1 MKSKVLSNLYCFT
14 LCLVMTTSSL
24 NAQQSTDLVTESKI
38 TDLLKKMTL
47 EEKLGMIHANSSF
60 TSAGVP
66 RLGIPELVTSDGP
79 HGVRPE
85 HGRDWVLDNK
95 GGDSSTY
102 LPVGITLASTWN
114 PDLGYAF
121 GAVLGQEANYRGK
134 DVILGPGINI
144 IRTPLNGRNFEYM
157 SEDPFLISRMAVGY
171 IKGVQDQG
179 VSASL
184 KHFIAN
190 NQEIMRSGIN
200 VEMSD
205 RALREIYL
213 PGFRA
218 AVVEGGVN
226 TVMGSYNKFRGE
238 YCTYSDLLVNRILK
252 GEWGF
257 QGLVMSDW
265 GAIHHTKE
273 ALLGGA
279 DLEMG
284 TDLSMLPNP
293 DFTKF
298 YFADAAWK
306 LLKNG
311 EIKESL
317 IDDKVRRIL
326 RVMFKTHMFSKRPA
340 AAHATKEH
348 AQLALKVAEEGI
360 VLLKNKGVLP
370 FDRSSLKTMVVI
382 GANANRENSMGGGS
396 SQVRPRY
403 EITPLEG
410 LKNIAGNDIGVVY
423 EQGYTIARNAAADQS
438 LIQKAVEAAKKA
450 DVAVVVGG
458 WIHGYDYTK
467 WDENAYDTEG
477 FDKPDLKMP
486 FGQDE
491 LIQAVIKAN
500 PNTVV
505 VLYGGCAIDMRA
517 WVKGAKAIIQ
527 AGYPGMEG
535 GNALA
540 KILFGEVNPSGKLT
554 VTFPKRLEDIPAHKL
569 GEYPGDSINVHYKED
584 IFVGYRYFDTYRVEP
599 LFSFGHGLSYTN
611 YEYKNVSISGSDSSA
626 VVAFTLKNTGSMT
639 GAEVVQVY
647 VADRKST
654 LKRPAKELKAFQKV
668 FLEPGESRVITMKLD
683 KSAFSYYD
691 DRQQKWVL
699 EPGDFDILIGSS
711 SSDIRLK
718 NRLKLP

>member
-1 MKSKVLSNLYCFT
+1 MKSKVLPIFYCVI
-14 LCLVMTTSSL
+14 LCLTITAASSQ
-24 NAQQSTDLVTESKI
+24 AQRNVDPSTENKINDLI
-38 TDLLKKMTL
+38 KKMTL
-47 EEKLGMIHANSSF
+47 EEKVGMIHANSSF
-60 TSAGVP
+60 TSTGVP
-66 RLGIPELVTSDGP
+66 RLGIPELTTSDGP

-121 GAVLGQEANYRGK
+121 GAVLGREASYRGK
-134 DVILGPGINI
+134 DVILGPGVNI

-157 SEDPFLISRMAVGY
+157 SEDPYLISRMAVGY

-213 PGFRA
+213 PAFRA

-238 YCTYSDLLVNRILK
+238 YCTYSDLLVNKILK

-257 QGLVMSDW
+257 RGLVMSDW

-293 DFTKF
+293 DFNKF
-298 YFADAAWK
+298 YFADAALK
-306 LLKNG
+306 LLKSG
-311 EIKESL
+311 EIRESV

-326 RVMFKTHMFSKRPA
+326 RVMFKTHMFEKRPQG
-340 AAHATKEH
+340 AHATKEH
-348 AQLALKVAEEGI
+348 AELALKVAEEGI
-360 VLLKNKGVLP
+360 ILLKNTGVLP
-370 FDRSSLKTMVVI
+370 LNKSSIKTIAVI
-382 GANANRENSMGGGS
+382 GANANRENAMGGGS

-403 EITPLEG
+403 EITPLKG
-410 LKNIAGNDIGVVY
+410 LQKIAGNDIGVVF
-423 EQGYTIARNAAADQS
+423 EQGYTITKSAEADEG
-438 LIQKAVEAAKKA
+438 LISKAVEAARKA
-450 DVAVVVGG
+450 DVAIVVGG
-458 WIHGYDYTK
+458 WIHGYDYSK
-467 WDENAYDTEG
+467 WDDNAYDTEG
-477 FDKPDLKMP
+477 FDKPNLKMP

-491 LIQAVIKAN
+491 LIKAVIKAN

-505 VLYGGCAIDMRA
+505 VLYGGGAIDMMA
-517 WVKGAKAIIQ
+517 WVKGAKAVIQ

-554 VTFPKRLEDIPAHKL
+554 VTFPQRLEDIPAHKL
-569 GEYPGDSINVHYKED
+569 GEYPGDSINVRYNED
-584 IFVGYRYFDTYRVEP
+584 IFVGYRYFDTY
-599 LFSFGHGLSYTN
+599 
-611 YEYKNVSISGSDSSA
+611 
-626 VVAFTLKNTGSMT
+626 
-639 GAEVVQVY
+639 
-647 VADRKST
+647 
-654 LKRPAKELKAFQKV
+654 KV
-668 FLEPGESRVITMKLD
+668 
-683 KSAFSYYD
+683 
-691 DRQQKWVL
+691 
-699 EPGDFDILIGSS
+699 
-711 SSDIRLK
+711 
-718 NRLKLP
+718 

>member
-1 MKSKVLSNLYCFT
+1 MKIKVLPTFYYVI
-14 LCLVMTTSSL
+14 LCLAITTTSSQ
-24 NAQQSTDLVTESKI
+24 AQFNLDLSSENKI
-38 TDLLKKMTL
+38 NDLIKKMTL
-47 EEKLGMIHANSSF
+47 EEKVGMIHANSSF

-66 RLGIPELVTSDGP
+66 RLGIPELTTSDGP

-85 HGRDWVLDNK
+85 HGRDWVLDNR

-121 GAVLGQEANYRGK
+121 GAVLGREASYRGK
-134 DVILGPGINI
+134 DVILGPGVNI

-157 SEDPFLISRMAVGY
+157 SEDPYLTSRMAVGY

-213 PGFRA
+213 PAFRA
-218 AVVEGGVN
+218 AVIEGGVN
-226 TVMGSYNKFRGE
+226 TVMGAYNRFRGE
-238 YCTYSDLLVNRILK
+238 YCTYSDLLVNTILK

-257 QGLVMSDW
+257 RGLVMSDW

-293 DFTKF
+293 DFKKF
-298 YFADAAWK
+298 YFADAALK
-306 LLKNG
+306 LLKSG
-311 EIKESL
+311 EIKESV

-326 RVMFKTHMFSKRPA
+326 RVMFKTHMFDKRPHG
-340 AAHATKEH
+340 AHATKGH
-348 AQLALKVAEEGI
+348 AELALQVAEEGI
-360 VLLKNKGVLP
+360 ILLKNNGVLP
-370 FDRSSLKTMVVI
+370 LNKSSLKTIAVI
-382 GANANRENSMGGGS
+382 GANANRENAMGGGS

-403 EITPLEG
+403 EITPLKG
-410 LKNIAGNDIGVVY
+410 LQNIAGNDIGVLF
-423 EQGYTIARNAAADQS
+423 EQGYTITKKAGVDES
-438 LIQKAVEAAKKA
+438 LIRKAVDAARKA
-450 DVAVVVGG
+450 DVAVVIGG
-458 WIHGYDYTK
+458 WIHGYDYGK
-467 WDENAYDTEG
+467 WDDNAYDTEG
-477 FDKPDLKMP
+477 FDKPDLRMP

-491 LIQAVIKAN
+491 LIKEVIKAN

-505 VLYGGCAIDMRA
+505 VLYGGGAIDMTA
-517 WVKGAKAIIQ
+517 WVKGAKAVIQ

-554 VTFPKRLEDIPAHKL
+554 VTFPQRLQDIPAHKL
-569 GEYPGDSINVHYKED
+569 GEYPGDSVNVRYNED
-584 IFVGYRYFDTYRVEP
+584 IFVGYRYFDTYKVNP
-599 LFSFGHGLSYTN
+599 LFSFGHGLSYTS
-611 YEYKNVSISGSDSSA
+611 YKYGKASVVVSDTST
-626 VVAFTLKNTGSMT
+626 VVRFTLQNTGARS

-647 VADRKST
+647 VADRKSS
-654 LKRPAKELKAFQKV
+654 LMRPAKELKAFRKV
-668 FLEPGESRVITMKLD
+668 FLKPGESREVELSLQ
-683 KSAFSYYD
+683 KSAFTFYD
-691 DRQQKWVL
+691 DKQGRWVL
-699 EPGDFDILIGSS
+699 EPGKFDILIGSS
-711 SSDIRLK
+711 SADIRSK
-718 NRLKLP
+718 KRIKL

>member
-1 MKSKVLSNLYCFT
+1 MKSKVLPIFCSVT
-14 LCLVMTTSSL
+14 LCLALSIQSVS
-24 NAQQSTDLVTESKI
+24 AQWAADPSVEGKIAELV
-38 TDLLKKMTL
+38 KKMTL
-47 EEKLGMIHANSSF
+47 EEKISMIHANSSF

-66 RLGIPELVTSDGP
+66 RLGIPELTTSDGP

-114 PDLGYAF
+114 TELGYAF
-121 GAVLGQEANYRGK
+121 GAVLGQEANFRGK

-157 SEDPFLISRMAVGY
+157 SEDPYLISKMAVGY

-184 KHFIAN
+184 KHFSAN

-226 TVMGSYNKFRGE
+226 TVMGAYNRFRGE
-238 YCTYSDLLVNRILK
+238 YCTYSNLLVNQILK

-257 QGLVMSDW
+257 RGLVMSDW
-265 GAIHHTKE
+265 GAIHDTKE

-293 DFTKF
+293 DFSKF
-298 YFADAAWK
+298 YFADAALK
-306 LLKNG
+306 LVRNG
-311 EIKESL
+311 EVSESV

-326 RVMFKTHMFSKRPA
+326 RVMFKTHMFANRPKGT
-340 AAHATKEH
+340 HATTEH
-348 AQLALKVAEEGI
+348 AELARKVAEEGI
-360 VLLKNKGVLP
+360 ILLKNKGVLP
-370 FDRSSLKTMVVI
+370 FNKSALKTIAVI
-382 GANANRENSMGGGS
+382 GANANRENAMGGGS

-403 EITPLEG
+403 EITPLKG
-410 LKNIAGNDIGVVY
+410 LQNAAGNSIGVVF
-423 EQGYTIARNAAADQS
+423 EQGYTITKNATADKE
-438 LIQKAVEAAKKA
+438 LIRKAVEAAKKA

-458 WIHGYDYTK
+458 WIHGYDYSK

-477 FDKPDLKMP
+477 FDKASLKMP

-491 LIQAVIKAN
+491 LIQAVVKAN

-505 VLYGGCAIDMRA
+505 VLYGGGAIDMMA
-517 WVKGAKAIIQ
+517 WEKSAKAIIQ

-540 KILFGEVNPSGKLT
+540 HILFGDVNPSGKLT
-554 VTFPKRLEDIPAHKL
+554 VTFPKQLEDIPAHKL
-569 GEYPGDSINVHYKED
+569 GEYPGDSVTVRYNED
-584 IFVGYRYFDTYRVEP
+584 IFVGYRYFDTYKVRP
-599 LFSFGHGLSYTN
+599 LFSFGHGLSYTS
-611 YEYKNVSISGSDSSA
+611 YRYTKPVVATTDSSA
-626 VVAFTLKNTGSMT
+626 VLKFTLENTGERG

-647 VADRKST
+647 VADRKSS

-668 FLEPGESRVITMKLD
+668 FLQPGESREVEMTLD
-683 KSAFSYYD
+683 RSAFSYFND
-691 DRQQKWVL
+691 QQGKWVL
-699 EPGDFDILIGSS
+699 EPGEFDILIGSS

-718 NRLKLP
+718 KRIKL

>member
-1 MKSKVLSNLYCFT
+1 MKSKVLTTLYCVT
-14 LCLVMTTSSL
+14 LCLAMTTCSSQ
-24 NAQQSTDLVTESKI
+24 AQQSVDLDTEGKI
-38 TDLLKKMTL
+38 TELIKKMTL
-47 EEKLGMIHANSSF
+47 GEKLGMIHANSSF

-66 RLGIPELVTSDGP
+66 RLGIPELTTSDGP

-121 GAVLGQEANYRGK
+121 GAVLGREASYRGK
-134 DVILGPGINI
+134 DVILGPGVNI

-157 SEDPFLISRMAVGY
+157 SEDPYLISRMAVGY

-238 YCTYSDLLVNRILK
+238 YCTYSDLLVNKILK
-252 GEWGF
+252 AEWGF
-257 QGLVMSDW
+257 TGLVMSDW

-273 ALLGGA
+273 ALIGGA

-293 DFTKF
+293 DFSKF
-298 YFADAAWK
+298 YFADAALK
-306 LLKNG
+306 LIENG
-311 EIKESL
+311 EVKESL

-326 RVMFKTHMFSKRPA
+326 RVMFKTHMFSKRSA
-340 AAHATKEH
+340 GAHATKEH
-348 AQLALKVAEEGI
+348 VELASKVAEEGI
-360 VLLKNKGVLP
+360 ILLKNDRVLP
-370 FDRSSLKTMVVI
+370 FDKSSLKTMAVI
-382 GANANRENSMGGGS
+382 GANANRENAMGGGS

-403 EITPLEG
+403 EVTPLEG
-410 LKNIAGNDIGVVY
+410 LQNLAGNDIGVVF
-423 EQGYTIARNAAADQS
+423 EQGYTIARNAGADQG
-438 LIQKAVEAAKKA
+438 LIRKAVEAARKA
-450 DVAVVVGG
+450 DVAVIVGG
-458 WIHGYDYTK
+458 WIHGYDYSK

-477 FDKPDLKMP
+477 FDKPGLKMP

-500 PNTVV
+500 ANTVV
-505 VLYGGCAIDMRA
+505 VLYGGGAIDMRA

-569 GEYPGDSINVHYKED
+569 GEYPGDSVNVRYRED
-584 IFVGYRYFDTYRVEP
+584 IFVGYRYFDTYKVEP
-599 LFSFGHGLSYTN
+599 LFGFGHGLSYTSYK
-611 YEYKNVSISGSDSSA
+611 YENASVSGTDSSA
-626 VVAFTLKNTGSMT
+626 LVSFTLKNNGLRS
-639 GAEVVQVY
+639 GAEVVQLY
-647 VADRKST
+647 VADRKSS

-668 FLEPGESRVITMKLD
+668 FLQPGESRELKFRLD
-683 KSAFSYYD
+683 KSAFSFYD

-718 NRLKLP
+718 NRLRL